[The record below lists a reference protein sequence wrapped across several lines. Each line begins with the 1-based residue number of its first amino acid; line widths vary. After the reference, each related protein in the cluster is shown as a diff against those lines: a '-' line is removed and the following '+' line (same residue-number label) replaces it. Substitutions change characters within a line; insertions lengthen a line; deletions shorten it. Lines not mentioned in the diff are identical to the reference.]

1 MGRMQDY
8 IQMFLEV
15 VCGPMFSGKSSY
27 IYTIV
32 NRYASIGIQTLVIK
46 PASDTRYSD
55 KPEVVTHDGVKFSCY
70 STLGHLMNI
79 PHDVTTAPKVIIIEE
94 AQFFDDL
101 LVFVRSMVES
111 FGKNVV
117 VVGLDGDS
125 NRKPFGQVL
134 DCIPIADKVTR
145 LTAMC
150 AGCADGTPA
159 LFSFRKVDKG
169 GQVLVGGSE
178 SYSPY
183 CRLCYLRESLL
194 AE

>member
-1 MGRMQDY
+1 MGRMEDY
-8 IQMFLEV
+8 TQMFLEV

-46 PASDTRYSD
+46 PASDIRYSD
-55 KPEVVTHDGVKFSCY
+55 KSEVVTHDGVKFSCY
-70 STLGHLMNI
+70 STAGHLMNI
-79 PHDVTTAPKVIIIEE
+79 PHDVTISPKVIIIEE

-101 LVFVRSMVES
+101 LVFARTMVES

-150 AGCADGTPA
+150 ADCADGTPA
-159 LFSFRKVDKG
+159 LFSYRKVDSG

-178 SYSPY
+178 SYAPY
-183 CRLCYLRESLL
+183 CRMCYLRASLIS
-194 AE
+194 E